1 MGINYDTMGNLV
13 GASYN
18 NLTERLFRV
27 PDAVGN
33 LYKTSDRK
41 DRTYGSGGRLLEAE
55 GVRYEY
61 DEEGNLSKKIESGG
75 KKWLYEWNANGSLK
89 TVTRPDR
96 QKVGFEYDA
105 IGRRTAKIFDKRITR
120 WVWDGNTPLHEWSYP
135 LDERP
140 KIVQDEFGM
149 SSKEGEEPT
158 TNLITWVFEEGTFK
172 PVAKLTEIGYGNM
185 SIITDHLGTPVQMY
199 GNIGNRTWA
208 AEFDIYGK
216 NRTFEWGSLNDCP
229 FRFQGQYED
238 AETGLYY
245 NRFRYYDPDTGGY
258 LSQDPIGLAGN
269 NPTLYGYVKDVNS
282 WVDEFGLKCW
292 NASKK
297 KFWKQ
302 EAIDNPRRYS
312 QRNLDR
318 MSQGKAP
325 MMTVEVINRKT
336 GLPEIKDV
344 SMELHHTHIPQRSGS
359 GVANESWNLT
369 KTTPWGHE
377 SMDPHRNTGYDL
389 SKVIKGTNSW

>member
-1 MGINYDTMGNLV
+1 MGNLV
-13 GASYN
+13 GVSYN

-33 LYKTSDRK
+33 LYKTADRK
-41 DRTYGSGGRLLEAE
+41 DRTYGPGGRLLEAE
-55 GVRYEY
+55 GTRYGY
-61 DEEGNLSKKIESGG
+61 DEEGNLTEKIEVGG

-89 TVTRPDR
+89 MVTRPDR

-172 PVAKLTEIGYGNM
+172 PVAKLTEMGYGNM

-216 NRTFEWGSLNDCP
+216 NRTFEWGSLTDCP

-245 NRFRYYDPDTGGY
+245 NRFRYYSPDEGMY
-258 LSQDPIGLAGN
+258 LSQDPIGLQGGMI
-269 NPTLYGYVKDVNS
+269 LYGYVHDSNRL
-282 WVDEFGLKCW
+282 VDIYGLTKYVVYQGIERGTGKVYTGRTSGSDDMSTRDIL
-292 NASKK
+292 NRRHSNHHRDLGPLQPVYETDNYKAVRGGEQ
-297 KFWKQ
+297 FH
-302 EAIDNPRRYS
+302 IDE
-312 QRNLDR
+312 
-318 MSQGKAP
+318 
-325 MMTVEVINRKT
+325 TRKT
-336 GLPEIKDV
+336 GKAADQINGISPRNVNKRAYEDAFKN
-344 SMELHHTHIPQRSGS
+344 STNPK
-359 GVANESWNLT
+359 
-369 KTTPWGHE
+369 KTTP
-377 SMDPHRNTGYDL
+377 L
-389 SKVIKGTNSW
+389 LNSVCN